1 MTNRRGSSRLGA
13 VACARAAGEPNVTIA
28 AAALVSFRNS
38 RRCTGGVGMG
48 RGFAAAIRNKTGK
61 ESTLPLRQVLHDG
74 GLKCSEMHRLR
85 SCGDSS
91 TVCAFDAHRTL
102 PEMAKRHTWDA

>member
-1 MTNRRGSSRLGA
+1 MTNRRGSSRLGP
-13 VACARAAGEPNVTIA
+13 VDCARAAGEPNVTIA

-38 RRCTGGVGMG
+38 RRGTGGVGMR

-74 GLKCSEMHRLR
+74 GLNARNR
-85 SCGDSS
+85 TD
-91 TVCAFDAHRTL
+91 CALAATPPPFALSMDTGRRAFIQQFG
-102 PEMAKRHTWDA
+102 